1 MHWHQTDN
9 EPEPMGA
16 AAGEGSV
23 YAKSRS
29 TQDKLNT
36 FALHFEK
43 NAIADMIQVSKV
55 QANVSKV

>member
-1 MHWHQTDN
+1 
-9 EPEPMGA
+9 MGA

-29 TQDKLNT
+29 TQEKLNT
-36 FALHFEK
+36 YALHFEK